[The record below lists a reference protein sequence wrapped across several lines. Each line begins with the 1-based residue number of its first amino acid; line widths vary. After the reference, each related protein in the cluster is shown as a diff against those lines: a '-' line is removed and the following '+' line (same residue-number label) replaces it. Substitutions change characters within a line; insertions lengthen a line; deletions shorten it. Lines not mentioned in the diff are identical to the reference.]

1 MGACLSR
8 GGDALSHIDDSV
20 HVMLKHDKKKRK
32 ESGAATTAGYTPRA
46 ANPALEKKRAEQEAS
61 GGAEANGTSIT
72 AEEMK
77 EEEKTEES

>member
-32 ESGAATTAGYTPRA
+32 ESGTATTAGYTPRA
-46 ANPALEKKRAEQEAS
+46 ANPALEKKRAEQEA

-72 AEEMK
+72 AEEKK
-77 EEEKTEES
+77 EEEKMEES